1 MVDDVPANL
10 APFLVDE
17 IFDIVR
23 KINTETKVAVL
34 LVEQNVAAAL
44 EIAHSAYL
52 VENGRI
58 VMNGTAE
65 VLRSNPDIDA
75 AYLAAAIGLTIT
87 PSNITAAAGDGWREH
102 TRRLGLKPPSFPCE
116 VWPSSQ
122 GPVPRGFLQAR
133 FHRTSQ
139 ANCVSSPATRPKWP
153 PIAPGQSHG
162 LFFR

>member
-17 IFDIVR
+17 IFDIVC

-65 VLRSNPDIDA
+65 VAVQSRHRCCLSCGGNRTDYHA
-75 AYLAAAIGLTIT
+75 VKHYCRRRRWLA
-87 PSNITAAAGDGWREH
+87 
-102 TRRLGLKPPSFPCE
+102 
-116 VWPSSQ
+116 
-122 GPVPRGFLQAR
+122 
-133 FHRTSQ
+133 
-139 ANCVSSPATRPKWP
+139 
-153 PIAPGQSHG
+153 
-162 LFFR
+162 